1 MSVLTTA
8 CRSCG
13 SLGHVVRVWRGEH
26 LEAAPAA
33 PFGGGNSP
41 ASPDLRALLQGHS
54 LDFQLMADC
63 TTISMWAKLVQL
75 GRARWQPSA
84 MRGTWQYAV
93 AARLKSMGWHLQP
106 DSSWTHQAV
115 PRQCISWV
123 RNLQIDR
130 IKRLLREAWRFERF
144 AAWQASGRLDAVA
157 AANTT
162 FQTARIKKAWQ
173 LWNWPCRTYRC
184 SDQPSTTPGQP

>member
-1 MSVLTTA
+1 M
-8 CRSCG
+8 
-13 SLGHVVRVWRGEH
+13 VRVWRGEH

-54 LDFQLMADC
+54 LDFQFMADC